1 MTKEMYEKILDYRTA
16 MSVIYD
22 LYKKGIITAKE
33 YDRIDTI
40 MTKKYGLSSDTI
52 FQ

>member
-1 MTKEMYEKILDYRTA
+1 MTKEMYKKILDYRTA

-40 MTKKYGLSSDTI
+40 MTKKYGLSLDTI

>member
-1 MTKEMYEKILDYRTA
+1 MDKAMYGRILDYRTA
-16 MSVIYD
+16 MSVICD
-22 LYKKGIITAKE
+22 LYRKGIITAKE

-40 MTKKYGLSSDTI
+40 MTKKYGVSSFTI